1 MTEYKTVASP
11 GDPFTDEW
19 KRDHPNYKDW
29 HDRFLMRQSM
39 HLAAQKRAAVERARR
54 EIPLD
59 DKHSVLAHD
68 GGSESGAVKYSKDR
82 RSATMALPRG
92 AVGALTKIRKR
103 GV

>member
-68 GGSESGAVKYSKDR
+68 GGSESGAV
-82 RSATMALPRG
+82 TIPLPPG
-92 AVGALTKIRKR
+92 AVDFLTKIPKR
-103 GV
+103 GAR